1 MKPDRNEQA
10 ELNDFNRR
18 DFLKS
23 SSISTL
29 MMMMGGVALRADDKP
44 AATATPSIDEEKHTG
59 APVNC
64 GVIGCGLWGREIAN
78 TLARLPN
85 APIVALCDTYPGYVR
100 RTKEAAPK
108 AQGYDDYRK
117 VLDDKE
123 VQAVFVAT
131 PSYTHKEIVLAALQ
145 AGKHVYCEAP
155 LANTLEDARAI
166 AQAAKNSPKLN
177 FQPGLQLR
185 SDPHR
190 HFLVQFLRAGAMGRP
205 VRVRAQWNKKQSW
218 RRTWPD
224 AAREKELNWRLSS
237 KTSLGLVGELGVHQL
252 DVVNWFLSGRPLSV
266 TGFGS
271 LIQWNDGRD
280 VPDTVQAIFEYPGGV
295 QCGYESTLA
304 NSFDSDYEMFYG
316 TDSAVM
322 LRGNKAWMFKEVDAP
337 LLGWEVYARK
347 DEFFKETGIALV
359 ANATK
364 LVAQGNKPVEEA
376 PYTNT
381 PLSYALEAFIANSG
395 TLAGDVEDFKSN
407 FGDSDPKALR
417 EYLANLSK
425 KKVVSAGYEQG
436 FEATVIAI
444 KANEAIT
451 TGQRI
456 TFQKEW
462 FDI

>member
-1 MKPDRNEQA
+1 MNSERKEQGDQS
-10 ELNDFNRR
+10 DFNRR

-23 SSISTL
+23 SSISTM
-29 MMMMGGVALRADDKP
+29 MMMMGGVALRAEDKP
-44 AATATPSIDEEKHTG
+44 PATATPSIEEEKHTG
-59 APVNC
+59 PPVKC
-64 GVIGCGLWGREIAN
+64 AVIGCGIWGLQIAN

-85 APIVALCDTYPGYVR
+85 APVVAVCDTYAGYLR
-100 RTKEAAPK
+100 RGKEAAPK
-108 AQGYDDYRK
+108 AEGFKEYQK
-117 VLDDKE
+117 VLESKD

-131 PSYTHKEIVLAALQ
+131 PSYQHKEIVLAALQ

-177 FQPGLQLR
+177 FQSGMQLR

-190 HFLVQFLRAGAMGRP
+190 QFLVQFIRAGAMGRP

-237 KTSLGLVGELGVHQL
+237 KTSLGLVGEMGIHQI
-252 DVVNWFLSGRPLSV
+252 DVINWFLRARPVSV

-271 LIQWNDGRD
+271 LVQWTDGRD
-280 VPDTVQAIFEYPGGV
+280 VPDTVQAVFEYPGGV
-295 QCGYESTLA
+295 LCGYESTLA

-347 DEFFKETGIALV
+347 DEFFKESGIALV

-381 PLSYALEAFIANSG
+381 PLSYALEAFIANSA
-395 TLAGDVEDFKSN
+395 TLGAGVEDFNAN
-407 FGDSDPKALR
+407 FGENPKALK
-417 EYLANLSK
+417 EYLATLAKSK
-425 KKVVSAGYEQG
+425 VPCASYEQG
-436 FEATVIAI
+436 FEANVIAI

-451 TGQRI
+451 KGQRI
-456 TFQKEW
+456 TFEKEW
-462 FDI
+462 FEI